1 MIIPHTEL
9 ATETLNRLIES
20 FKAREGTDYGDYN
33 ADLERKVSQ
42 VKSQLDSGKVVIV
55 YREDDQSISLW
66 SKTRHILP
74 HKPMSH

>member
-20 FKAREGTDYGDYN
+20 FVLREGTDYGDYN

-55 YREDDQSISLW
+55 YREDDQSISIVV
-66 SKTRHILP
+66 KDETQIAP
-74 HKPMSH
+74 